1 MSDQWLDCQIKDKVA
16 FVAINRPPVNA
27 LDANANA
34 ELGRLLEQ
42 LDKNPDSVAVVL
54 TGTGKAF
61 CAGAD
66 IKALRGLPLE
76 GRLAFLP
83 SGNILCNKIEALN
96 IPVVCAINGFALGGG
111 LELAMACDIRVAS
124 DNATLGLVEIDLGNI
139 AGSGGTQRLPR
150 LVGKGRAKLMLLTA
164 ARISAA
170 EAYRIGLV
178 EMVVPA
184 DNLLTEAGRIA
195 RTIAQKAPLAVAAAK
210 RCVNDGLEVTLQ
222 MGLKIESEYSAK
234 LAMSEDVAEGERAFF
249 EKRPP
254 IFKGR

>member
-1 MSDQWLDCQIKDKVA
+1 MSQGIEWQIKDKVA
-16 FVAINRPPVNA
+16 FVTINRPPVNA

-34 ELGRLLEQ
+34 ELGEVLEQ
-42 LDKNPDSVAVVL
+42 LDKNPDSLAVVL

-61 CAGAD
+61 SAGAD

-83 SGNILCNKIEALN
+83 VGNILCNKIEALN
-96 IPVVCAINGFALGGG
+96 IPVICAINGFALGGG

-124 DNATLGLVEIDLGNI
+124 ENATLGLVEVDLGNI
-139 AGSGGTQRLPR
+139 SGSGGTQRLPR
-150 LVGKGRAKLMLLTA
+150 LVGKGMAKLMLLTA
-164 ARISAA
+164 ARIGAA

-178 EMVVPA
+178 DMVVPA
-184 DNLLTEAGRIA
+184 DALLAEAGRIA
-195 RTIAQKAPLAVAAAK
+195 QAIAQKAPLAVAAVK

-222 MGLKIESEYSAK
+222 RGLEIESEYSAK
-234 LAMSEDVAEGERAFF
+234 LARSEDVAEGERAFF

-254 IFKGR
+254 VFKGR